1 MYYHDFST
9 EIVSS
14 FFFEYNLL
22 PKLLADF
29 YHYMDQALVRGGPAF
44 LNFFWSFKKSKSLCD
59 MIEEYPNHLMN
70 LSS

>member
-1 MYYHDFST
+1 MPFT
-9 EIVSS
+9 RNCVF

-22 PKLLADF
+22 PKLLTD
-29 YHYMDQALVRGGPAF
+29 YMDQALVCVGPAF